1 MGAGIMNSYY
11 KIEELHN
18 LEESS
23 FDDDNR
29 DDSDN
34 NSEDELKT
42 HVGKGRGHKPKQKR
56 MKT

>member
-11 KIEELHN
+11 EIEELHN

-29 DDSDN
+29 DDSDDN
-34 NSEDELKT
+34 FEDELKT
-42 HVGKGRGHKPKQKR
+42 HVGKGKG
-56 MKT
+56 

>member
-11 KIEELHN
+11 EIEELPN

-29 DDSDN
+29 DDSDD
-34 NSEDELKT
+34 NSKDELKT
-42 HVGKGRGHKPKQKR
+42 HVGKGKG
-56 MKT
+56 